1 VCPRG
6 VGRPALLVI
15 VARAGAS
22 AAAAAAA
29 STAAS
34 AAVVDPFSVV
44 VAVHCVGD
52 FRSLSL
58 KWLAGCWYVD
68 EA

>member
-22 AAAAAAA
+22 AAAAA